1 MTANQTILAAATGI
15 ALLLTAPVRAG
26 GPVIVV
32 PEEAFVQEARPSS
45 EGQWIVPV
53 VIGALILCAIAC
65 GGDDAPAPVDP
76 GPVCKGDC

>member
-1 MTANQTILAAATGI
+1 MKLTILASALAICAA
-15 ALLLTAPVRAG
+15 AAPLHAG
-26 GPVIVV
+26 GPVLVA

-65 GGDDAPAPVDP
+65 GGDDTPAPVDP
-76 GPVCKGDC
+76 GPVCKGEGC

>member
-1 MTANQTILAAATGI
+1 VTPSQTILAAATGI
-15 ALLLTAPVRAG
+15 ALLLTAPVQAG
-26 GPVIVV
+26 GMVI
-32 PEEAFVQEARPSS
+32 EDNFVQEARPSS